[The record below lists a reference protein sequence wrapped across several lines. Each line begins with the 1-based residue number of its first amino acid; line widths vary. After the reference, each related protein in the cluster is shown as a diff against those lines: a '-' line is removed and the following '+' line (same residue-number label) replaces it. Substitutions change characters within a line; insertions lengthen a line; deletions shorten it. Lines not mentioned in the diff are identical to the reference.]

1 MKNRDVNFN
10 KPDTNVLAGE
20 QSERTS
26 NIESWANPMDVLN
39 QLKAKNIGIIQGEND
54 SQYEYNV
61 IIQVGADDAVAE
73 SIAKLIPK
81 YNNKVIVIQFDL
93 MSWQWK
99 VLHGDITNKPEG
111 KIRWIAVGHGKFRG
125 ENQESLFEGSN
136 AEFFARSL
144 KYIKNNILKEHQPDK
159 IVLAGCQLG
168 RGGPNENFVFR
179 SGVEL
184 AKHGMYLPIVGYNRE
199 ISITKESKKK
209 IYIPGFFIGVDS
221 TKAHR
226 LEIQVNSDTQH
237 VVINNKSAS
246 LYFIDELRE
255 RELDLWQ
262 LIKDDSSKTFDIF
275 RNNDNTIDVE
285 LIKTMAY
292 NDKAYEIFKSKIGGS
307 LHNFRSEIVAE
318 FNSLGILEAPLWSMI
333 DINKNVNENTIQP
346 EVSTVIFRSG
356 NGDGGKMYAEKI
368 ASLDPNNTVV
378 FQINPNTMQFF
389 IEHGDVEKL
398 TTQKNQQWIVIDN
411 IRAESGF
418 MQNLTNII
426 NVLKHRY
433 QFTSP
438 ENISFYFTDKKSY
451 LDVGDKF
458 EFTKQF
464 SIKLKEKGINSNI
477 NLEMHTEKNHK
488 LMFLLKNIALNNIK
502 KEDVNIKR
510 YTYLKDYFSLED
522 GSIDYNKM
530 NISIYDPIVSKKI
543 TQYFNDTTECDD
555 FQRWNSVF
563 EDDKNVS
570 IKQQAI
576 ELKEV
581 LKFLS
586 LQPEKI
592 NCLSKASIN
601 RLSGLFPTDNGVNYA
616 NVLNVVSNPEVLE
629 NYNKKIDHFLMSYIE
644 IKTPFDNEKLF
655 NEEFKY
661 ILDMEVK
668 QNIIFNNLLDISKGN
683 NLKATARKVEPA
695 IFYDD
700 GINFLY
706 IASHY
711 GISEEQEGK
720 INNHLSVLKEIIRK
734 DALDEVT
741 WDEKFSLNEYKKLYE
756 KQGMNL
762 ASATKNIKSQT
773 HSATINN
780 IENDQVIYFQSDSEA
795 YMILSYMHDNQYY
808 ISLSDSSGVE
818 ITVNHNDLVVA
829 KEQFLNIFTRFINQE
844 IEQDNG
850 QKVTQG
856 AWAGFNHIIGED
868 LYGEVSIINTK
879 SSQFQKVRDTMIS
892 ELDSIFKS
900 IEISVFDDIEAIF
913 GEQRTTLKKL
923 RDVGANINGEPLNTK
938 HIQQQNW
945 QDNLN
950 FDEQKL
956 SSKLA
961 MVTNNSESI
970 ELILMLKN
978 SFSESD
984 YKDYISNT
992 TTIQNQA
999 LLKDQLS
1006 IIYNAKTNESAVSKE
1021 TIHKLQK
1028 TGMKLPIYNRAVNAI
1043 GQSIGGIGIFQTIN
1057 SVYQLIDELNDSNL
1071 TEQERAELQRALDLA
1086 CANAFFNYGDM
1097 VLQPIL
1103 LKIAYKQAGSFNAS
1117 GKITA
1122 RITLIFSLIGMGLD
1136 VYQACEAFKQLDN
1149 MVNSKERQDLIVN
1162 GSLSIANI
1170 VVGGITVLGILIGS
1184 STLPV
1189 IGLIVAGALL
1199 IGGMVYTGIRAVEKI
1214 EEELGESL
1222 KWDEKA
1228 KEGIRAALG
1237 FKPSDDILNRFSHKQ
1252 HIEFYKNIDW
1262 QYNLEFFKNRL
1273 LHQEFEEHLQLIST
1287 PILDIND
1294 KYYIKYWMGKNVI
1307 QAHVFVGD
1315 SSGSILSH
1323 IDIDEVGPCYTLEQI
1338 NYIRDN
1344 FSYDSKNHRWVKS
1357 TLSMDLNYLNFNRQF
1372 NLIDKEAP
1380 FSYKEIGKIETDD
1393 ILILNKNY
1401 RSEFFDLFLLN
1412 EKMQSQYAI
1421 YRNNSLLEQLSILSK
1436 GDLRFFRSRNKYT
1449 NVYHPDFSPNEKIG
1463 NTGHEYIRSPNLI
1476 FNILRREN
1484 KEIVYEGMHNI
1495 GYTFEP
1501 EARSKNIS
1509 LNLGAGKDVIIGKE
1523 NAKNAFVFSS
1533 GIKFFAGGNKD
1544 DVVKISLTEEQSG
1557 LIEQKIYFDG
1567 GGGENRL
1574 IINGIPGNSRVQ
1586 VDLKNNSGE
1595 ILINGNLINQL
1606 HLRNTRNITLNG
1618 LVDSVFELYGDD
1630 EDNIL
1635 DTNGGVNFIN
1645 GGAGNDRIYFDSGIV
1660 TGDEGTDIYFLRK
1673 HNDLINEKTPANS
1686 LAATIIENDKENSVV
1701 YLGYSLKN
1709 IKNVAVVNNDIVIT
1723 FKMDSEIEEKT
1734 NFLNLTLKNVYTGEV
1749 GSRMLNHHYQ
1759 LVTNDGFILT
1769 SQFDDKG
1776 YNSATIFTNKIY
1788 TVNYQEKFDS
1798 LNKPNLRDVYVNT
1811 NANIIAIDNESY
1823 SLGTWAVVGFIEN
1836 NEGFIYCG
1844 SDESEKIILSNLN
1857 NNVMVSK
1864 GDDTYLVVT
1873 DEFRKG
1879 KLVFDF
1885 LDVQSNYS
1893 EHDSMTIKLTSI
1905 NGFNLKIEN
1914 GTIYE
1919 ENIFG
1924 DKKFEIGFINYN
1936 ELIFDKV
1943 KILDKNNKI
1952 FRLEYNEGNI
1962 KLINYELLT
1971 PTDDFDYINIQP
1983 YHNVSEKI
1991 IDLRSGNDVI
2001 FDESMS
2007 GSIIN
2012 GGEGNDKIVTVSG
2025 ENILYGGH
2033 GDDILYGG
2041 NKSDLLLSDL
2051 GNDRLDGMMGDDYYI
2066 VDGNK
2071 GNGETVIDDVLGVSR
2086 IYLINFYQEF
2096 ESKTINDNL
2105 YYIYTS
2111 KSNGRKVKIKVPSQ
2125 VAIGSISVYHYEQL
2139 PNSMPSSVNENM
2151 SHLVRYLAEQKNYAK
2166 QVNPLIPY
2174 HPFDEFMSK
2183 FHHNLPEKISLNEAE
2198 IRITSQSNS
2207 RHRII
2212 HTKGREQKVWDSS
2225 GHGRVFK
2232 VEAEKG
2238 LVSIPNG
2245 NLSNNVLY
2253 AKQSETNLFGGD
2265 GDDVLISNGAN
2276 GLLAD
2281 EKGENVFII
2290 NGDLSGWNSI
2300 YSLGGEN
2307 TIYLVNFKQNV
2318 IREEPDHIS
2327 NATRY
2332 IYESENGRT
2341 VKIFQYPNT
2350 QAPTIVHQQWDNDSR
2365 SDNVLQKLEYLV
2377 NTLASIRMQDET
2389 LSTTSGDLNNTLA
2402 TWEPVKLVK
2411 NHLM

>member
-10 KPDTNVLAGE
+10 KTDNNVLAGE
-20 QSERTS
+20 QSERTL
-26 NIESWANPMDVLN
+26 NIDSWSNPMDEFN
-39 QLKAKNIGIIQGEND
+39 QLKATNIGVIQGNND

-61 IIQVGADDAVAE
+61 IIQVGADEAVAQ
-73 SIAKLIPK
+73 SIARLIPK
-81 YNNKVIVIQFDL
+81 YNNKVVVMQFDL

-99 VLHGDITNKPEG
+99 VLHGDIKNKPEG
-111 KIRWIAVGHGKFRG
+111 KIRWIAVGHGKFLG
-125 ENQESLFEGSN
+125 KNQESLFEGSK
-136 AEFFARSL
+136 AEVFARSL

-184 AKHGMYLPIVGYNRE
+184 AKHGVYLPIVGYNRE
-199 ISITKESKKK
+199 IAITSFSKKK
-209 IYIPGFFIGVDS
+209 VITSEFPSNVISIKSHRREVYVNPNDQQVFING
-221 TKAHR
+221 
-226 LEIQVNSDTQH
+226 EIAALH
-237 VVINNKSAS
+237 
-246 LYFIDELRE
+246 FIDELRE
-255 RELDLWQ
+255 GELDLWQ
-262 LIKDDSSKTFDIF
+262 LIKDDSSKTLDIF
-275 RNNDNTIDVE
+275 RHNDNAIDTE
-285 LIKTMAY
+285 LIKKIAY
-292 NDKAYEIFKSKIGGS
+292 NDKAYEIFKSKTGGS
-307 LHNFRSEIVAE
+307 LHNFRTEIVAE
-318 FNSLGILEAPLWSMI
+318 LNSLGIIEAPLWSMI
-333 DINKNVNENTIQP
+333 NVNIDNNTNKK
-346 EVSTVIFRSG
+346 EGLTVIFRSG
-356 NGDGGKMYAEKI
+356 SGVAGKIYAERL

-389 IEHGDVEKL
+389 IEYGDIKKFTEFE
-398 TTQKNQQWIVIDN
+398 NQQWIVIDN

-418 MQNLTNII
+418 MQNLTNSI
-426 NVLKHRY
+426 NVIKHRY
-433 QFTSP
+433 QLSSP
-438 ENISFYFTDKKSY
+438 ENISVYFTDKKSA
-451 LDVGDKF
+451 LEVGEKF
-458 EFTKQF
+458 EFLRQF
-464 SIKLKEKGINSNI
+464 SIKLKEKEINSNV
-477 NLEMHTEKNHK
+477 NLEVHIDNERKI
-488 LMFLLKNIALNNIK
+488 LFLLGNIALNNIK
-502 KEDVNIKR
+502 IEDVNTER
-510 YTYLKDYFSLED
+510 YTYLKNYFTLDD
-522 GSIDYNKM
+522 GKIDYEKL
-530 NISIYDPIVSKKI
+530 NIAIYDPIVSKKVN
-543 TQYFNDTTECDD
+543 QYFMDM
-555 FQRWNSVF
+555 
-563 EDDKNVS
+563 DDKSDFKKWNAAFDDEKNIS

-576 ELKEV
+576 ELKKV
-581 LKFLS
+581 LKYLS
-586 LQPEKI
+586 LQPKKI
-592 NCLSKASIN
+592 NYLSKTSIN
-601 RLSGLFPTDNGVNYA
+601 RLSELFPADNGVNYA
-616 NVLNVVSNPEVLE
+616 NVLKVISNPEVLE
-629 NYNKKIDHFLMSYIE
+629 DYNKKIDHFLMSYIE
-644 IKTPFDNEKLF
+644 IKTPIDNEKSF

-668 QNIIFNNLLDISKGN
+668 QNIIFNNLLDISKKS
-683 NLKATARKVEPA
+683 NLKATTRKVEPA
-695 IFYDD
+695 IFHDD

-720 INNHLSVLKEIIRK
+720 INNHLSSLKEIMRK

-741 WDEKFSLNEYKKLYE
+741 WDEKFVLNEYKKLYE

-762 ASATKNIKSQT
+762 ASVTKNIESQT
-773 HSATINN
+773 HLATINN
-780 IENDQVIYFQSDSEA
+780 IENDQVIYFQGDSEA
-795 YMILSYMHDNQYY
+795 YMIFSYMHDNQYY

-829 KEQFLNIFTRFINQE
+829 KAQFLDIFTRFINQE

-879 SSQFQKVRDTMIS
+879 SSQFQNVRDTMIS
-892 ELDSIFKS
+892 ELDSIFKPV
-900 IEISVFDDIEAIF
+900 EMSVFDDIEVIF
-913 GEQRTTLKKL
+913 GGQRTTLKKL
-923 RDVGANINGEPLNTK
+923 SDMGANINGEPLNTE

-945 QDNLN
+945 QDNLS

-961 MVTNNSESI
+961 MITNDSESI

-978 SFSESD
+978 SFSGSD

-999 LLKDQLS
+999 FLKEQLS
-1006 IIYNAKTNESAVSKE
+1006 IIYNSKTNESAVSKE
-1021 TIHKLQK
+1021 TIHKLQT
-1028 TGMKLPIYNRAVNAI
+1028 TGMKLPIYSRAVNAI
-1043 GQSIGGIGIFQTIN
+1043 GQGIGGMGIFQTIN
-1057 SVYQLIDELNDSNL
+1057 NVYQLIDELSNPNL
-1071 TEQERAELQRALDLA
+1071 TEQKRAELQRALDLA

-1149 MVNSKERQDLIVN
+1149 MTNSKERQDLIVN

-1189 IGLIVAGALL
+1189 VGLIVAGALL

-1252 HIEFYKNIDW
+1252 HIEFYKNVDW
-1262 QYNLEFFKNRL
+1262 QCNLEFFKNRL

-1287 PILDIND
+1287 PILEIND
-1294 KYYIKYWMGKNVI
+1294 KYYIKYWMSKNVI
-1307 QAHVFVGD
+1307 QARVFVGD
-1315 SSGSILSH
+1315 SSGSILSN
-1323 IDIDEVGPCYTLEQI
+1323 IDIDEIGPCYTLEQI

-1344 FSYDSKNHRWVKS
+1344 FSYDRKNHRWVKS
-1357 TLSMDLNYLNFNRQF
+1357 ILSAELNYLNFNRQF
-1372 NLIDKEAP
+1372 SLIDKEAP
-1380 FSYKEIGKIETDD
+1380 FSYKDIGKIETDD
-1393 ILILNKNY
+1393 ILILNKSY

-1412 EKMQSQYAI
+1412 EKIQSQYAI
-1421 YRNNSLLEQLSILSK
+1421 YRNNSLLEQLSLLSE

-1449 NVYHPDFSPNEKIG
+1449 NVYHPDFSPNEEIG
-1463 NTGHEYIRSPNLI
+1463 SSGHEYINSPNLI
-1476 FNILRREN
+1476 FNVLSQEN

-1509 LNLGAGKDVIIGKE
+1509 LNFGAGKDIIIGKE

-1544 DVVKISLTEEQSG
+1544 DVVNIYLTEEQSLLTG
-1557 LIEQKIYFDG
+1557 QKMYFDG
-1567 GGGENRL
+1567 GSGENYL
-1574 IINGIPGNSRVQ
+1574 IVNDIPENSRVKI
-1586 VDLKNNSGE
+1586 DLKNNSGR
-1595 ILINGNLINQL
+1595 ILTNGNLINQL

-1618 LVDSVFELYGDD
+1618 LVDSMVELYGND

-1635 DTNGGVNFIN
+1635 DTKGGMSFIS

-1660 TGDEGTDIYFLRK
+1660 TGDEDTDIYFLRK
-1673 HNDLINEKTPANS
+1673 HNDLKNEKTPANS
-1686 LAATIIENDKENSVV
+1686 LAATIIENDKGNSIV

-1709 IKNVAVVNNDIVIT
+1709 IKSVAVINNDIVIT

-1734 NFLNLTLKNVYTGEV
+1734 SFLNLTLKNVYVGEV

-1759 LVTNDGFILT
+1759 LITNDGFILT
-1769 SQFDDKG
+1769 SHFEDGD
-1776 YNSATIFTNKIY
+1776 YNSATVFNNKIY
-1788 TVNYQEKFDS
+1788 AVNYQRKFDS
-1798 LNKPNLRDVYVNT
+1798 LNKPKLRNVYVNT
-1811 NANIIAIDNESY
+1811 NANIISIDSESY
-1823 SLGTWAVVGFIEN
+1823 SLGPWAVVGFIDN
-1836 NEGFIYCG
+1836 NEGLIYCG
-1844 SDESEKIILSNLN
+1844 SDDSEKIILSNLN

-1873 DEFRKG
+1873 DEFRQG

-1885 LDVQSNYS
+1885 LDVQSDYS
-1893 EHDSMTIKLTSI
+1893 EQDSMIIKLTSI
-1905 NGFNLKIEN
+1905 NGFNLKVEN
-1914 GTIYE
+1914 RTIYE
-1919 ENIFG
+1919 ENMFG
-1924 DKKFEIGFINYN
+1924 DKKIEIGFINYN
-1936 ELIFDKV
+1936 ALRFEKI
-1943 KILDKNNKI
+1943 KILDKNNKV
-1952 FRLEYNEGNI
+1952 FRLEYNEGEI
-1962 KLINYELLT
+1962 RLINYELLT
-1971 PTDDFDYINIQP
+1971 PTEGSDYINIQP

-2086 IYLINFYQEF
+2086 VYLINFYQEF

-2111 KSNGRKVKIKVPSQ
+2111 KSYGRKVKIKIPSQ
-2125 VAIGSISVYHYEQL
+2125 VAIGSINVYHYEQL
-2139 PNSMPSSVNENM
+2139 PNSMPNSVNENM

-2183 FHHNLPEKISLNEAE
+2183 FHHNLPEKISLSETE

-2212 HTKGREQKVWDSS
+2212 HTKGREQKIWDSS

-2245 NLSNNVLY
+2245 YLSNNVLY
-2253 AKQSETNLFGGD
+2253 AKPSETNLLGGD

-2276 GLLAD
+2276 GLLVD

-2290 NGDLSGWNSI
+2290 NGDLPGWNSI

-2318 IREEPDHIS
+2318 IREAPDHIS

-2365 SDNVLQKLEYLV
+2365 SDNVSQKLAYLV

-2411 NHLM
+2411 NHLK